1 MAELVNYK
9 VKDDLQ
15 GKDMEKNNE
24 KAAEK
29 VMEERKVRQV
39 YNIVYLLQPYLVL
52 LPSRYNI
59 LYAAARHIMCQLR
72 EV

>member
-15 GKDMEKNNE
+15 EKDMEKNNE

-39 YNIVYLLQPYLVL
+39 YNIVHLLQPYLVL

>member
-9 VKDDLQ
+9 VKDGLQ
-15 GKDMEKNNE
+15 EKDVEKNNE

-29 VMEERKVRQV
+29 VMEERKVRQI

-52 LPSRYNI
+52 LASRYNI
-59 LYAAARHIMCQLR
+59 LYATARHIMCQLR